1 MKSGMGLSGA
11 LRRVMTLS
19 IGFGMV
25 FAALCAP
32 AMARD
37 SVPEIDA
44 GSMASALTLLTGGL
58 LILTARRGR
67 K

>member
-1 MKSGMGLSGA
+1 MKTGMGLSVA
-11 LRRVMTLS
+11 LRRIVILS
-19 IGFGMV
+19 VGFGMV
-25 FAALCAP
+25 FAGLCAP